1 MAQPATR
8 PRFAWR
14 RLRSTPGLYA
24 ALCVALWP
32 FPLLNML
39 HVESAAVVAT
49 VAFFAAGWASLNRFE
64 RDEAFGRVLGG
75 QLAAL
80 AVPWALLTV
89 TLLWTPNCAYAQGL
103 MLFVLFAGGSVALAV
118 ALAYALAGTRRRRK
132 KTIFALIG
140 LAVLALTPLYDLGL
154 HPQFYVYNH
163 VFGGVLGPIY
173 DEEPAIRPG
182 LFVFRGLS
190 MLWAVFLFGLGRW
203 LRERRKGSGA
213 PYARSSAVAAMLI
226 GTVYLFPGPLGINTP
241 EGYLQ
246 RALGGALH
254 TAHFDL
260 YFAPGSIDADDLAAL
275 AEEHEYRY
283 ARLAER
289 LGTEPRGRVAS
300 YLYPDAD
307 TKARLI
313 GARRTN
319 VAPVWLRRPQTHV
332 LLEDYDAVFAH
343 ELAHVFSRPFGLP
356 VIRASLSVGL
366 VEGFAVAM
374 EPPDGLPTPH
384 EQVLSAALHRTGGD
398 LSALALADDLAP
410 RLTPLGFWTGRSAVS
425 YTTMGSFVGYLLEA
439 YGAER
444 FERVYARA
452 GFEAVYGRT
461 ARALAG
467 EWQAYLMRLPVVSR
481 AAAPLAEARFAV
493 PSLFEKRCPHY
504 VPVYRRR
511 YREGVKALAAGDTTR
526 ALAKIDDALARR
538 PDYLPALDVWAVI
551 MLARN
556 APEAVTARLDT
567 MAAARRVPAL
577 ALRLGD
583 AYAMTERADSARAR
597 YEVAYR
603 ALPLYAHEAA
613 AGLVLRKSLA
623 EYPEVVRILVSPDS
637 AMRQAERLSAWA
649 GRAPAARV
657 MEALRWAAAGRY
669 TRAVDLLRTTPHPA
683 PSSAT
688 PARREGIRRQVTAWR
703 AAFLHRAGDLDEA
716 AREARRAARAYR
728 DVGDLNEA
736 ARLDDFA
743 AKMRWLMTA
752 PAATRAGT
760 SRP

>member
-8 PRFAWR
+8 PRFSWR
-14 RLRSTPGLYA
+14 RLRSTPGVYA

-32 FPLLNML
+32 FPLLNIL

-64 RDEAFGRVLGG
+64 RGEAFGRVLGG

-89 TLLWTPNCAYAQGL
+89 TLLWTPNCGYAQGL

-132 KTIFALIG
+132 RTIFALIG
-140 LAVLALTPLYDLGL
+140 LAVLVLTPLYDLGL

-163 VFGGVLGPIY
+163 VFGGVPGPIY
-173 DEEPAIRPG
+173 DEEPAIRFG
-182 LFVFRGLS
+182 LFAFRGLS
-190 MLWAVFLFGLGRW
+190 MLWAGLLFAVGRR
-203 LRERRKGSGA
+203 LRARRDGRGTGA
-213 PYARSSAVAAMLI
+213 LNVSALLAMLI
-226 GTVYLFPGPLGINTP
+226 GLCYLFSGPLGINTP
-241 EGYLQ
+241 ESYLQ
-246 RALGGALH
+246 RALGGVFH

-260 YFAPGSIDADDLAAL
+260 YYAPGSIDAGDLSAL
-275 AEEHEYRY
+275 AEDHEYRY

-289 LGTEPRGRVAS
+289 LGVEPHGRIAS

-319 VAPVWLRRPQTHV
+319 VAPVWLPRPQTHV
-332 LLEDYDAVFAH
+332 LLDEYEVVFAH
-343 ELAHVFSRPFGLP
+343 ELAHVFSRSFGLP
-356 VIRASLSVGL
+356 VVRASLSVGL

-384 EQVLSAALHRTGGD
+384 EQVLSAALRRARGD
-398 LSALALADDLAP
+398 LSALTLADDLTP

-425 YTTMGSFVGYLLEA
+425 YTTMGSFVGYLVET

-444 FERVYARA
+444 FERVYAHA
-452 GFEAVYGRT
+452 DFEAVYGRT
-461 ARALAG
+461 ARVLAG
-467 EWQAYLMRLPVVSR
+467 EWQAFLTRLPVVAR

-511 YREGVKALAAGDTTR
+511 YREGVKALVAGDTTR
-526 ALAKIDDALARR
+526 ALAKLADALARR
-538 PDYLPALDVWAVI
+538 PDYLPALDVWAVV
-551 MLARN
+551 MLARD

-567 MAAARRVPAL
+567 MAATRRVPAL

-583 AYAMTERADSARAR
+583 AYAMTARPDSARAR
-597 YEVAYR
+597 YEAAYR

-623 EYPEVVRILVSPDS
+623 EYPGIVRILVAPDS
-637 AMRQAERLSAWA
+637 AVRQAERLSAWA
-649 GRAPAARV
+649 ERPPAARV

-669 TRAVDLLRTTPHPA
+669 ARAAEILGATPDPA
-683 PSSAT
+683 PSAAT
-688 PARREGIRRQVTAWR
+688 PARREGVRRQATAWR

-716 AREARRAARAYR
+716 AREARHAARAYR

-736 ARLDDFA
+736 AHLDDFA
-743 AKMRWLMTA
+743 AKMQWLTVA
-752 PAATRAGT
+752 PPTTRTGT
-760 SRP
+760 PRP

>member
-1 MAQPATR
+1 MAQPASR
-8 PRFAWR
+8 PRFSW
-14 RLRSTPGLYA
+14 LRSTPGVYA

-32 FPLLNML
+32 FPLLNIL
-39 HVESAAVVAT
+39 HVESAAVVAG
-49 VAFFAAGWASLNRFE
+49 VAFFASGWAALNRFG
-64 RDEAFGRVLGG
+64 RGGAFGRVLGG

-89 TLLWTPNCAYAQGL
+89 TLLWTPNCGYAQGL
-103 MLFVLFAGGSVALAV
+103 MLFALFAGGSVALAV
-118 ALAYALAGTRRRRK
+118 ALAYALSGTPWRRK
-132 KTIFALIG
+132 KTTFVLVG
-140 LAVLALTPLYDLGL
+140 LAVLVLTPLYDLGL
-154 HPQFYVYNH
+154 HPQFYHYNH

-190 MLWAVFLFGLGRW
+190 MLWAAFLFGLGQW
-203 LRERRKGSGA
+203 LRLRREGGGA
-213 PYARSSAVAAMLI
+213 PYVRASAVAALLI
-226 GTVYLFPGPLGINTP
+226 GLCYLFPGPLGINTP
-241 EGYLQ
+241 EGFLQ
-246 RALGGALH
+246 RALGGAYH
-254 TAHFDL
+254 TRHFDL
-260 YFAPGSIDADDLAAL
+260 YYAPGSIDAGDLAAL
-275 AEEHEYRY
+275 AEDHEYRY

-289 LGTEPRGRVAS
+289 LGVKPGGRIAS

-307 TKARLI
+307 TKARLT

-332 LLEDYDAVFAH
+332 LLGEYDAVFAH

-356 VIRASLSVGL
+356 VVRASLSVGL

-384 EQVLSAALHRTGGD
+384 EQVLSAALRRARGD
-398 LSALALADDLAP
+398 LSALTLADDLAP

-425 YTTMGSFVGYLLEA
+425 YTTMGSFVGYLVEA

-452 GFEAVYGRT
+452 DFEAVYGRT
-461 ARALAG
+461 VRALAG
-467 EWQAYLMRLPVVSR
+467 EWQAFLTRLPVVAR

-526 ALAKIDDALARR
+526 ALAKLDDALARR
-538 PDYLPALDVWAVI
+538 PDYLPALDAWAVV

-583 AYAMTERADSARAR
+583 AYAMTARPDSARAR
-597 YEVAYR
+597 YEAAYR
-603 ALPLYAHEAA
+603 ALPLYAREAA

-623 EYPEVVRILVSPDS
+623 EYPEVVRIWVASDS
-637 AMRQAERLSAWA
+637 AARQAERLSAW
-649 GRAPAARV
+649 GERLPAARV
-657 MEALRWAAAGRY
+657 PAALRWAEAGRY
-669 TRAVDLLRTTPHPA
+669 ARAAELLGATPDPVPTA
-683 PSSAT
+683 AT
-688 PARREGIRRQVTAWR
+688 PARRDIVRRQVTAWR
-703 AAFLHRAGDLDEA
+703 AAFLHRAGDPAAA

-728 DVGDLNEA
+728 DVGDLDEA

-743 AKMRWLMTA
+743 AKMRWLTTA
-752 PAATRAGT
+752 PPEIRAGT
-760 SRP
+760 FRP